1 VRRQH
6 ALLHAALGRAVN
18 WGMIASNPAD
28 RATPPALVL
37 RTVTTPSLADVQ
49 RLIAGAEEDMGMSG
63 WPSASTLGGTF
74 TSCGTSE
81 RCPGY
86 REPRPE
92 ALMTLTRQRRP
103 SWKAPSSSPRRAKSW
118 ARSLVIPSIWAASGT
133 ETT

>member
-1 VRRQH
+1 
-6 ALLHAALGRAVN
+6 
-18 WGMIASNPAD
+18 
-28 RATPPALVL
+28 
-37 RTVTTPSLADVQ
+37 
-49 RLIAGAEEDMGMSG
+49 MSG

-133 ETT
+133 EGSDRALLSGSVPARGRWADVPHPNSPVADHLLAGPLQIRGQRW